1 MKNTIIEALKSKV
14 FWGIVTLQVIAI
26 EPFIP
31 LIKQYLPSELSYI
44 TTLVLPV
51 VILWAKVMRDKGIL
65 DDVKSS
71 AKKRK
76 TIIKKKVTNKIGE
89 QLNKDNNNN
98 KEQGE

>member
-31 LIKQYLPSELSYI
+31 LIKQYLPAELSYI

-51 VILWAKVMRDKGIL
+51 VILWAKVIRDKGIL

-71 AKKRK
+71 KKRK

-89 QLNKDNNNN
+89 QVNKDNNNN